1 MFSNIWTSLCY
12 KKNSFQISN
21 CVPWFLVCCCRRVWC
36 SGKGLIVPT
45 VILVKYL
52 YSAIKSFILLVE
64 LIVSLIVFQCTH
76 CYSVWPLGV
85 NPSDSFLHVKIF
97 LLLESSQLDTEL
109 QLHCHKGRIE
119 RKYPFSWTV
128 GYALGWISLMQE
140 LTVDSASACC
150 QARSLCACLK
160 MCFLYSQSTGC
171 TFGRGNLTQMQDS
184 GYPFIELCEL
194 YVHFFSL
201 SKFLWKTALRYSTL
215 TASLSLVL
223 SANFKASL
231 MLNCER
237 VCSTIA

>member
-97 LLLESSQLDTEL
+97 ILLESSQLDTEL

-119 RKYPFSWTV
+119 RKYPFSWT
-128 GYALGWISLMQE
+128 GWLCSWL
-140 LTVDSASACC
+140 DFSD
-150 QARSLCACLK
+150 ARAHCWLS
-160 MCFLYSQSTGC
+160 
-171 TFGRGNLTQMQDS
+171 
-184 GYPFIELCEL
+184 
-194 YVHFFSL
+194 FSL
-201 SKFLWKTALRYSTL
+201 LSSQIPMCLSEDVLPVQSVHRLYFWKG
-215 TASLSLVL
+215 
-223 SANFKASL
+223 
-231 MLNCER
+231 
-237 VCSTIA
+237 